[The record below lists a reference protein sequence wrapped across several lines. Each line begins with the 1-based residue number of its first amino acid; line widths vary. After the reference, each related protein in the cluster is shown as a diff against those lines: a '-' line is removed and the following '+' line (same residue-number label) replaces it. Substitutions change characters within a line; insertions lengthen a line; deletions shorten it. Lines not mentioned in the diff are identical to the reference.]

1 MGLSYKGGTNHYHS
15 ITDNISELTKS
26 YPLSNGYFG
35 KKGDSKDN
43 SIRHIESSD
52 PEATAK
58 DFYDKA
64 AFGGKEKFIYG
75 KDGSIKGAT
84 TKMSD
89 GTIITW
95 RKVSS
100 SDGSPAID
108 INIKYSNDSGG
119 LKRQKIH
126 FVKERLN
133 NENH

>member
-1 MGLSYKGGTNHYHS
+1 MGILV
-15 ITDNISELTKS
+15 
-26 YPLSNGYFG
+26 
-35 KKGDSKDN
+35 KK
-43 SIRHIESSD
+43 E
-52 PEATAK
+52 TAK
-58 DFYDKA
+58 TTVLGILNPPTRKQQQKTFMIKQPLE
-64 AFGGKEKFIYG
+64 EKKNLYG